1 MLNIYN
7 FVVFQQNRML
17 LGS

>member
-7 FVVFQQNRML
+7 FNSVL
-17 LGS
+17 

>member
-7 FVVFQQNRML
+7 F
-17 LGS
+17 SSI